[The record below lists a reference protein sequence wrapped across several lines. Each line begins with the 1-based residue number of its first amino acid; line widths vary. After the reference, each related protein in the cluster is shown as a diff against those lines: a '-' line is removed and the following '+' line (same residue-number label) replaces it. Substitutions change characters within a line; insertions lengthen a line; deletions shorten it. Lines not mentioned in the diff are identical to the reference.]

1 MPVGLRITADK
12 IQTGNT
18 LLASSLGS
26 TSGKVLEPQAN
37 VLAGKFNIVDSAYLT
52 SSSTW
57 WMCADPADLP
67 TMEVGFLN
75 GQRTPIVEQAEAS
88 FDTLGIEVRGYFD
101 FGVSKAESRACY
113 RMATA

>member
-1 MPVGLRITADK
+1 M
-12 IQTGNT
+12 
-18 LLASSLGS
+18 
-26 TSGKVLEPQAN
+26 
-37 VLAGKFNIVDSAYLT
+37 LAGNFTIVDSAYLT
-52 SSSTW
+52 SSTTW

-67 TMEVGFLN
+67 TMEVGFLD